1 MRHLPRAWPQRAV
14 FAASIV
20 LFLLANV
27 PYRGAAPALQD
38 LITRRI
44 DYQCTVGPSGIPQIE
59 GKSVKGIA
67 TLSRDRFAG
76 LPRLPSAHEQ
86 GLAEFDAST
95 WFAFLLPKGT
105 PTTIVRKLHE
115 ASVSAMTTPAAQDRL
130 KEIGL
135 TLVEHNRRSPDYLQ
149 KYILDEVAKL
159 AVPIKASGAVLD

>member
-1 MRHLPRAWPQRAV
+1 M

-27 PYRGAAPALQD
+27 PYRGAPPAPQD
-38 LITRRI
+38 LIARRI
-44 DYQCTVGPSGIPQIE
+44 DNQCTVGPSAIPQIE

-67 TLSRDRFAG
+67 TFSRDRFAG

-86 GLAEFDAST
+86 GVAEFDAST
-95 WFAFLLPKGT
+95 WF
-105 PTTIVRKLHE
+105 E
-115 ASVSAMTTPAAQDRL
+115 ASVSAMTTPAVQDRL

-149 KYILDEVAKL
+149 KYILDEVAKW
-159 AVPIKASGAVLD
+159 AVPIKANGAVLD